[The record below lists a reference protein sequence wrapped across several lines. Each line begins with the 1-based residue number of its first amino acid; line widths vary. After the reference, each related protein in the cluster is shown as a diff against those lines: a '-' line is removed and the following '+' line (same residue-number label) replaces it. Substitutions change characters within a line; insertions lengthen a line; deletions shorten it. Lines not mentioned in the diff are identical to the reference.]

1 MIRAAGYAII
11 VLGLLLTPRIRI
23 TTHIPP
29 TAIC

>member
-1 MIRAAGYAII
+1 MIRILLALTLAG
-11 VLGLLLTPRIRI
+11 GLLLTPRIRI